1 MPPYPAANF
10 QSLNLPPVSGREVAD
25 RYGLLAHYTQ
35 WRYLPLMIQA
45 GAIHAGCWLTPTPYA
60 ECMAPYNRGL
70 NSPREVCLLI
80 DASQLTSLWGP
91 GLTPPSTLHPSMW
104 RGGSIEFYS
113 TDPVPFAAVTTVI
126 ELEPCGD
133 EHP

>member
-1 MPPYPAANF
+1 MRDDEVARTLDAGRWNAPMPPYPAANF

-60 ECMAPYNRGL
+60 ECMAPYNLGL

-80 DASQLTSLWGP
+80 DASQLTK
-91 GLTPPSTLHPSMW
+91 PP
-104 RGGSIEFYS
+104 R
-113 TDPVPFAAVTTVI
+113 V
-126 ELEPCGD
+126 
-133 EHP
+133 